1 MPTTHPPA
9 LDTEYGRVAAAPFAR
24 VRFTLPGAPAVT
36 AAVLDGSLSWDASR
50 WPRTT
55 LRVTLPTTI
64 TPTNLPP
71 ALSAYGGRVTVTIGR
86 RYRGRD
92 ESFTAATLAV
102 AQVDISRPDGRV
114 EVLATSLEALVNE
127 DRYDLPVNN
136 DAGDLRDV
144 VAGIVRRTLPDVDV
158 VDELG
163 ALGATIVPEGA
174 QVLEGDV
181 WPGIERLMADHGA
194 EAWFDAAGRLVMR
207 PVPVVKSTPDLTI
220 KVGGDGGT
228 LTGYSST
235 RRWGPNRVALV
246 YSTPLYEGRTRHQF
260 TDVTTG
266 TSPGMVGTN
275 TANPGQATIV
285 RVHRQDVDGTDVAD
299 QFTGMRAGDGLR
311 LVDDSAALKKPS
323 RVVYELTGPPTLSA
337 SVITLPVRVV
347 RAVKASSSPPLFP
360 VDTDLDVL
368 VRINARRRVG
378 LWQDTAAGSPT
389 RVTGPY
395 GRHTYR
401 EDLPVERGELPD
413 QDDADAAALAMARRV
428 VGRLR
433 GVEVRAV
440 PAPWLIPG
448 DTIRLSMLG
457 GLTESHV
464 VQAVEH
470 PLTGLDVMTLTTRD
484 SAYTAGPF

>member
-1 MPTTHPPA
+1 MPTDHPSV
-9 LDTEYGRVAAAPFAR
+9 LGSEYGRVVAAPYAR
-24 VRFTLPGAPAVT
+24 VRFTLEGQTPVSV
-36 AAVLDGSLSWDASR
+36 AVLEGSLAWDASR

-55 LRVTLPTTI
+55 LRVVLPTTI
-64 TPTNLPP
+64 TPTTLPP

-92 ESFTAATLAV
+92 ESFLAATLAV
-102 AQVDISRPDGRV
+102 AQVNINRPDGRV

-127 DRYDLPVNN
+127 DRYDLPANT

-144 VAGIVRRTLPDVDV
+144 VAGIVRRTLPTVTV

-174 QVLEGDV
+174 YVLEGDV
-181 WPGIERLMADHGA
+181 WPVIERLMDDHGA
-194 EAWFDAAGRLVMR
+194 EAWFDAAGRLVLR
-207 PVPVVKSTPDLTI
+207 PVPVVKTTPDLVV

-228 LTGYSST
+228 LTGYAST

-246 YSTPLYEGRTRHQF
+246 YSTPAYEGRTRHQF
-260 TDVTTG
+260 TDLTTG
-266 TSPGMVGTN
+266 TSSGMVGTN
-275 TANPGQATIV
+275 AANPGAATLV
-285 RVHRQDVDGTDVAD
+285 RVHRLDVDGTDVAD
-299 QFTGMRAGDGLR
+299 QFAGLRAGDGLR
-311 LVDDSAALKKPS
+311 LVDDAGALTKPS
-323 RVVYELTGPPTLSA
+323 RVVYEVTGPPTLSA
-337 SVITLPVRVV
+337 SVITIPVRVV

-368 VRINARRRVG
+368 VRIKARRRVG
-378 LWQDTAAGSPT
+378 TWEDTVTTSPT

-401 EDLPVERGELPD
+401 EDLPVERGELPA

-440 PAPWLIPG
+440 PAPWIIPG
-448 DTIRLSMLG
+448 DTVRLTMLG

-484 SAYTAGPF
+484 AAYTGEPI